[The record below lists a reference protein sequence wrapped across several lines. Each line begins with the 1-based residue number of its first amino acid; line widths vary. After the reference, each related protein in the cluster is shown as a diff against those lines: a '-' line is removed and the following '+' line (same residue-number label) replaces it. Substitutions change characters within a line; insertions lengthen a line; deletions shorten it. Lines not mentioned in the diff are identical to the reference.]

1 MCGHAL
7 NKTVHERL
15 DGMEQRKAESD
26 NALLQ
31 ASVRLG
37 ERLDMMEQRRAETD
51 NALLQAS
58 VRLAERVRESA
69 RYSVIETQ
77 EAELLDPGLALAVW
91 LYSHL
96 PSRKAVVAGEH
107 AEALLAPLAE
117 AGYEICS
124 MAPGAAWPEEA
135 SLALLDATGDI
146 RGMRSTVVV
155 TDLPNDLGRVATVLR
170 GQGYFWHL
178 VVYQQEAGGPGYYA
192 NSTYVIDHVKGRVL
206 FFRDQGIFA
215 RAEAWCAALLNRTYF
230 RPGTFSERRL

>member
-7 NKTVHERL
+7 SITVHERL
-15 DGMEQRKAESD
+15 DVMEQRRAGTD

-31 ASVRLG
+31 APVRLA
-37 ERLDMMEQRRAETD
+37 ERLEMMEQRRWDTD

-69 RYSVIETQ
+69 RYTVIETH

-107 AEALLAPLAE
+107 AEALVAPLAQ

-124 MAPGAAWPEEA
+124 VAPGAAWPEDA
-135 SLALLDATGDI
+135 SLALLDATSDL
-146 RGMRSTVVV
+146 REMRSTVVV

-178 VVYQQEAGGPGYYA
+178 VLYQQEGGEPGYYA
-192 NSTYVIDHVKGRVL
+192 NSTYVIDHVQGRVL
-206 FFRDQGIFA
+206 FFRDPGIFA

-230 RPGTFSERRL
+230 RPGTFS